1 MSFAQLLGTMESF
14 KYSKE
19 TRDIILK
26 AAKQEFAEKGFSG
39 GRMSSIAKR
48 AKVNQA
54 LIHYYFS
61 SKENLYREVLQYLFH
76 HEETSIIEEYFKDE
90 KLTPPEA
97 LYAAIYI
104 LVYLHHDAI
113 DPETNRIISWEI
125 AEGGQTFKRLLIEYL
140 YPRLDRIT
148 LIIEQGIEQGYF
160 ETSDP
165 FLIVFNLVNFIISF
179 ENNKQYLKDTP
190 WYGRFYGGDDG
201 RRLFEYTLT
210 ATFKALTPKGKLFS
224 LPQISSELQQKLHII
239 IDKLKSTQGE
249 RYALSKEL

>member
-1 MSFAQLLGTMESF
+1 MQSF

-19 TRDIILK
+19 TRDVILN
-26 AAKQEFAEKGFSG
+26 AAKKEFAERGYSG
-39 GRMSSIAKR
+39 ARMSSIAKR
-48 AKVNQA
+48 AGVNQA

-61 SKENLYREVLQYLFH
+61 SKEKLYREVLEYLFH
-76 HEETSIIEEYFKDE
+76 HEESQIIEEYFKEDM
-90 KLTPPEA
+90 LTPPEA
-97 LYAAIYI
+97 LYVAIYI

-125 AEGGQTFKRLLIEYL
+125 AEGGETFKRLLIEYL

-148 LIIEQGIEQGYF
+148 FIIQQGIEQGYF

-224 LPQISSELQQKLHII
+224 LPQISNELQQKLHII
-239 IDKLKSTQGE
+239 IAKLKSTQGE

>member
-1 MSFAQLLGTMESF
+1 MESF

-39 GRMSSIAKR
+39 ARMSSIAKR
-48 AKVNQA
+48 AQVNQA

-61 SKENLYREVLQYLFH
+61 SKERLYREVLKYLFH
-76 HEETSIIEEYFKDE
+76 HEESSVIEAYFKSDT
-90 KLTPPEA
+90 LTPPEA

-125 AEGGQTFKRLLIEYL
+125 AEGGDSFKKLLVDYL
-140 YPRLDRIT
+140 YPKLDRIT
-148 LIIEQGIEQGYF
+148 QIIQQGVDEGHF

-165 FLIVFNLVNFIISF
+165 FLIVFNLVNFVISF

-201 RRLFEYTLT
+201 RRLFEYTVT
-210 ATFKALTPKGKLFS
+210 ATFKALTPRGKCFEM
-224 LPQISSELQQKLHII
+224 PQISSSLQQKLHMII
-239 IDKLKSTQGE
+239 QNLKNLQG
-249 RYALSKEL
+249 AINDASK